1 MKINFKGFI
10 ILTVLLVF
18 LSCKKESETTEVTQE
33 EKEKHV
39 HLVTEQEVAKLKYVD
54 FVLDSKTENAIKDWK
69 PYFELLNVISEV
81 KLGDLGFFIAEEN
94 EVDLLLKNL
103 DKSIPDAVN
112 SPSITARILVLKT
125 TMLKLKSLAN
135 LDNTNRD
142 ELLLAIKEYLTAF
155 SNVNFQMNKKIEFDV
170 REIERP

>member
-1 MKINFKGFI
+1 MNIKGFI
-10 ILTVLLVF
+10 IFSVLLVF
-18 LSCKKESETTEVTQE
+18 MSCKKEFEHKEITQE

-54 FVLDSKTENAIKDWK
+54 FALDTKTEDAIKDWK
-69 PYFELLNVISEV
+69 PYFELSDVISKV
-81 KLGDLGFFIAEEN
+81 KVGDLGFFLAEEN

-103 DKSIPDAVN
+103 DKTIPDVVN

-135 LDNTNRD
+135 LDTRNRD
-142 ELLLAIKEYLTAF
+142 ELLLAIKENLTAY

-170 REIERP
+170 RDIERP